1 MRSIPQR
8 VAARWVPRGVDVIA
22 AALFAALTLGAAGAA
37 AGAWLGWLTA
47 KPVPSYAEVGAVT
60 SEILPGLRV
69 VESDQ
74 RAAIFVHE
82 WQEWSGP
89 FDWLTG
95 RKGYEPGG
103 QWIWLQAPDAAA
115 ALQQGGANLDR
126 LGWQIASAGPEV
138 RAAQDGYT
146 ITLRQTE
153 TTMLEVHYG
162 WDEPAAVLPMSLA
175 GGVAGF
181 LLGWLAVQRRQI
193 ANLGQPFPRMVKRF
207 GLAGLIFLLPSTAT
221 TLFGR
226 PAALWEG
233 YVVFGLRPLAV
244 IGGVLL
250 AVAGISRESSQS

>member
-1 MRSIPQR
+1 MRLIPRR
-8 VAARWVPRGVDVIA
+8 VATRWVPRGADVIA

-47 KPVPSYAEVGAVT
+47 EPVPSYAEVGAVT
-60 SEILPGLRV
+60 SEIMPGLRV

-115 ALQQGGANLDR
+115 ALQQGSANLDR
-126 LGWQIASAGPEV
+126 LGWQIASTGPEV
-138 RAAQDGYT
+138 RAAKDGYT
-146 ITLRQTE
+146 ITLQQKD
-153 TTMLEVHYG
+153 TTMLVVHYG
-162 WDEPAAVLPMSLA
+162 WDEPAAVLPMSL
-175 GGVAGF
+175 GGGIVGL
-181 LLGWLAVQRRQI
+181 LLGWLAVLRLQI
-193 ANLGQPFPRMVKRF
+193 ANLGQPFPRRFKRF

-221 TLFGR
+221 TLVSH
-226 PAALWEG
+226 PDALWEG
-233 YVVFGLRPLAV
+233 YVVFGLKPLAV
-244 IGGVLL
+244 IGGLLL
-250 AVAGISRESSQS
+250 AVASISREESQS